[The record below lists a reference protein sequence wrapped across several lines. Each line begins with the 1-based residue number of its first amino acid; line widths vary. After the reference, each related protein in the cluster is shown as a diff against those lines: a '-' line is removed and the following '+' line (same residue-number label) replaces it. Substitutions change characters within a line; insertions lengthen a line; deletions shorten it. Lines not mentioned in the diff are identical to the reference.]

1 MISKN
6 RVNQFLFI
14 SIIILAV
21 VAGWA
26 VSELF
31 RDKSPEISNNI
42 QLKFSAIDHSGINVT
57 ESSYDGYA
65 KVFFFGFTHCPD
77 ICPISANLMANAI
90 DELTKDNYPIENIKF
105 FFVTVDPSRDSPK
118 RLNDFLSNFSN
129 SIIGLTGTHE
139 NLMPIWKDFFV
150 HVEPAIQSEHQNHLS
165 NTEQNDEKGM
175 VDENYMVQH
184 TAFYYIFDN
193 DNILQSILPFGSS
206 IEQMIEDLKKIS

>member
-6 RVNQFLFI
+6 RVNQFLFL

-90 DELTKDNYPIENIKF
+90 DCLLYTS
-105 FFVTVDPSRDSPK
+105 PSPRD
-118 RLNDFLSNFSN
+118 
-129 SIIGLTGTHE
+129 
-139 NLMPIWKDFFV
+139 
-150 HVEPAIQSEHQNHLS
+150 
-165 NTEQNDEKGM
+165 
-175 VDENYMVQH
+175 
-184 TAFYYIFDN
+184 
-193 DNILQSILPFGSS
+193 LP
-206 IEQMIEDLKKIS
+206 